1 MRTSNIP
8 EHYTPDVLL
17 EAHEVHLQPGMN
29 QRITFESS
37 TVVEQARYVFACLMK
52 NPDVA
57 VHTSETRITGILSV
71 SNTQN
76 PAVSNYGAQQP
87 TEDIGVEAFEFWVP
101 SRRPRGHNLA
111 FSLDAPL
118 EVFGA
123 ANVVNGWGRPTSG
136 PNAWV
141 AALHDS
147 APTLHLEWPEVQC
160 IARLD
165 LTFDTD
171 FDHPMETV
179 LMTHPERVVPF
190 CIRHYRVLEGNGAV
204 VAEMTDNHLTY
215 NSIRFD
221 PPLQTSALHIEVCS
235 TYGAPAALFEV
246 RCYAGRE

>member
-37 TVVEQARYVFACLMK
+37 TVVEQARYVFACLME

-118 EVFGA
+118 EV
-123 ANVVNGWGRPTSG
+123 
-136 PNAWV
+136 
-141 AALHDS
+141 
-147 APTLHLEWPEVQC
+147 
-160 IARLD
+160 
-165 LTFDTD
+165 
-171 FDHPMETV
+171 
-179 LMTHPERVVPF
+179 
-190 CIRHYRVLEGNGAV
+190 
-204 VAEMTDNHLTY
+204 
-215 NSIRFD
+215 
-221 PPLQTSALHIEVCS
+221 
-235 TYGAPAALFEV
+235 
-246 RCYAGRE
+246 